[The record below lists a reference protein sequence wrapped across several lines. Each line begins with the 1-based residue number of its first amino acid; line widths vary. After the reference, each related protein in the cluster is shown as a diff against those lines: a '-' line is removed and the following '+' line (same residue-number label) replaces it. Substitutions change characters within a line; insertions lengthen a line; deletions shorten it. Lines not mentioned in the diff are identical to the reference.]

1 MNAFALLAAIIA
13 TLGFVVFLIG
23 DYYVSYDYERKIG
36 SHIENAYEVNTP
48 DRMIVEIQKA
58 KDGML
63 SEGLKSEDYGAW
75 NFKKP
80 DNSMEF
86 QYQFLDSVIER
97 AKSVELWYNNTYSGK
112 QATTESLGDVYE
124 QKMDNLREFLKE
136 NGRADWIAK
145 NAWYVKNHLVYYFID
160 EIFIIGSIFLLILW

>member
-1 MNAFALLAAIIA
+1 MKIFVLIVALIA
-13 TLGFVVFLIG
+13 TLGFVAFLIG

-36 SHIENAYEVNTP
+36 SHIENACEVNTP

-63 SEGLKSEDYGAW
+63 SEGLKPEDYGAW
-75 NFKKP
+75 IFKKP

-97 AKSVELWYNNTYSGK
+97 AKAVELWYNNTYSGR
-112 QATTESLGDVYE
+112 QATTES
-124 QKMDNLREFLKE
+124 Q
-136 NGRADWIAK
+136 
-145 NAWYVKNHLVYYFID
+145 
-160 EIFIIGSIFLLILW
+160 